1 MPAVY
6 ITQRL
11 CKRRSV
17 PGKSD
22 CRTCGCH
29 VPVLGLQMS
38 DYGAHPVRWELLLL
52 TVPGGAG
59 RLYVHVT
66 TTLQWDPEPDTL
78 HPRKNRSSR
87 RTPFAESARIL
98 FEWSFL

>member
-1 MPAVY
+1 
-6 ITQRL
+6 
-11 CKRRSV
+11 
-17 PGKSD
+17 
-22 CRTCGCH
+22 
-29 VPVLGLQMS
+29 MS

-78 HPRKNRSSR
+78 
-87 RTPFAESARIL
+87 TQEESL
-98 FEWSFL
+98 FKAHSFR

>member
-1 MPAVY
+1 MWLPSA
-6 ITQRL
+6 
-11 CKRRSV
+11 
-17 PGKSD
+17 
-22 CRTCGCH
+22 
-29 VPVLGLQMS
+29 VLGLQMS

-59 RLYVHVT
+59 LLYVHVT